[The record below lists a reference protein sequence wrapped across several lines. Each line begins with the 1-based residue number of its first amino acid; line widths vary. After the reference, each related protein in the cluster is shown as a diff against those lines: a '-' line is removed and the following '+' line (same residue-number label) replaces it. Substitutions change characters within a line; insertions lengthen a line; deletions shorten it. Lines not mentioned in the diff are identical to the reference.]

1 MAAPMHK
8 TAQPAA
14 LGPQATGTA
23 ERRSLRL
30 LLLAGLAAAALA
42 LPAAASPQGTMA
54 APTLAVGGD
63 EHAIARRI
71 DLSIG
76 RSIVV
81 DLPRDAKEVFVA
93 DPKIANAVVRSTRKV
108 FLIGVADGATSI
120 FVMDAAG
127 RQIAA
132 FEITVGRDLNILR
145 QTLRTA
151 MPHAQIEVKP
161 AGESVLLV
169 GSVANA
175 GEAQQAS
182 DIAGAFL
189 GDTGGANGS
198 GGQGAGGSPS
208 RVINA
213 LTIRGKDQVMLRVTV
228 AEIKRNVVKQL
239 GIDTTGEWRLGDMT
253 LTGAVTNAFGLGN
266 ESPASSI
273 GVSGGGNSA
282 TLRALEQAG
291 VARTLAEPTLTAVSG
306 ETATFLVGGEVPI
319 PTGYDCQGPNGSNC
333 TTTVT
338 FKKFGVAL
346 TFTPVVQSEAR
357 MSLRVATEVSEIDNQ
372 NTYRSNTLIIPGFTV
387 RRSETTVELP
397 SGGTL
402 VTAGLIQQKSRQA
415 INGFPGLL
423 NIPILGTLFRS
434 RDYQRDESELMIAV
448 TPYIAKPMSANAVTR
463 PDAGFADAMDPQTVF
478 LGRLNRVYGKGSN
491 APQPAVARGIFGFI
505 ND

>member
-1 MAAPMHK
+1 MAAPMHDTTH
-8 TAQPAA
+8 TAAPEPRTTMTTRH
-14 LGPQATGTA
+14 G
-23 ERRSLRL
+23 SLRR
-30 LLLAGLAAAALA
+30 LLLAGLAATTLV
-42 LPAAASPQGTMA
+42 LPAAALAQGTVA
-54 APTLAVGGD
+54 TPALAVGGD

-71 DLSIG
+71 ELSVG

-93 DPKIANAVVRSTRKV
+93 DPKVANAVVRSTRKV
-108 FLIGVADGATSI
+108 FLIGVSDGATSI

-132 FEITVGRDLNILR
+132 FEITVGRDLNVLR
-145 QTLRTA
+145 QMLRTA
-151 MPHAQIEVKP
+151 LPDARIEVKP

-169 GSVANA
+169 GTVANA

-189 GDTGGANGS
+189 GSGS
-198 GGQGAGGSPS
+198 GSNSGQDGNGGGGG

-228 AEIKRNVVKQL
+228 AEIKRNVIKQL

-253 LTGAVTNAFGLGN
+253 LAGAITNAFGLGN
-266 ESPASSI
+266 ETPGSSI
-273 GVSGGGNSA
+273 SVSGGGNSA
-282 TLRALEQAG
+282 ILRALEQAG

-319 PTGYDCQGPNGSNC
+319 PTGYSCSGPNTGC
-333 TTTVT
+333 TTTIE

-357 MSLRVATEVSEIDNQ
+357 MSLRIATEVSEIDNQ
-372 NTYRSNTLIIPGFTV
+372 NTYRSNTLIIPGFNV

-448 TPYIAKPMSANAVTR
+448 TPYIAKPISANAVTR

-478 LGRLNRVYGKGSN
+478 LGRLNRVYGKGGN
-491 APQPAVARGIFGFI
+491 VPQPAVARGIFGFI

>member
-1 MAAPMHK
+1 MAAPMHE
-8 TAQPAA
+8 TAQTAA
-14 LGPQATGTA
+14 PGPRATRTA
-23 ERRSLRL
+23 GPGSLRL

-42 LPAAASPQGTMA
+42 LPAAASAQGTMA

-93 DPKIANAVVRSTRKV
+93 DPKVANAVVRSTRKV

-161 AGESVLLV
+161 AGESVLLI
-169 GSVANA
+169 GSVANT

-182 DIAGAFL
+182 DIASAFL
-189 GDTGGANGS
+189 GGDIGGSNGGGGPGGAS
-198 GGQGAGGSPS
+198 SS

-253 LTGAVTNAFGLGN
+253 LTGAITNAFGLGN
-266 ESPASSI
+266 ESPSSNI
-273 GVSGGGNSA
+273 SVSGGGNSA

-319 PTGYDCQGPNGSNC
+319 PTGYACQGPSGGC
-333 TTTVT
+333 TTTIE

-372 NTYRSNTLIIPGFTV
+372 NTYRSNTLIIPGFNV

-478 LGRLNRVYGKGSN
+478 LGRLNRVYGKGGN

>member
-1 MAAPMHK
+1 MAAPMHE
-8 TAQPAA
+8 TAQTAA
-14 LGPQATGTA
+14 PGPRATGTA
-23 ERRSLRL
+23 GQRHLRL
-30 LLLAGLAAAALA
+30 LFLAGLAAAALA
-42 LPAAASPQGTMA
+42 VPAAAFAQGTMA

-63 EHAIARRI
+63 EQALARRI

-93 DPKIANAVVRSTRKV
+93 DPKVANAVVRSTRKV

-161 AGESVLLV
+161 AGESVLLI

-182 DIAGAFL
+182 DIANAFI
-189 GDTGGANGS
+189 GGNQGTGNP
-198 GGQGAGGSPS
+198 AGGTG
-208 RVINA
+208 RIINA

-228 AEIKRNVVKQL
+228 AEIKRNVIKQL

-253 LTGAVTNAFGLGN
+253 LTGAITNAFGLGN
-266 ESPASSI
+266 ESPASNIS
-273 GVSGGGNSA
+273 VSGGGNSA

-319 PTGYDCQGPNGSNC
+319 PTGYSCSGPNSGC
-333 TTTVT
+333 TTTIE

-372 NTYRSNTLIIPGFTV
+372 NTYRSNTLIIPGFNV

-478 LGRLNRVYGKGSN
+478 LGRLNRVYGKGGN